1 MARTQSLKKQ
11 SGQVIIEYVLILV
24 VLVTIGTFIVSRM
37 IGRDPQE
44 PGFVIANWNAIA
56 QVIASDNPD
65 SNNNP
70 KFQ

>member
-1 MARTQSLKKQ
+1 MAHAPNLKRQ
-11 SGQVIIEYVLILV
+11 SGQVVIEYVLILV

-44 PGFVIANWNAIA
+44 PGFVIASWNSIA
-56 QVIASDNPD
+56 GVIANDNPD